1 MVWTATLLLE
11 LETVVPRSIS
21 PLLVAIFTISM
32 FLSAALLFVVEPMLA
47 KMMLPLL
54 GGTPA
59 VWNTCLVFF
68 QGMLLAGYL
77 YAYASLKWL
86 GRRTQIVIHLF
97 FVVLPLL
104 CVGLLPLHLPAG
116 WEPPAQS
123 NPMLWIL
130 ALLSVS
136 VGLPFFVLS
145 SNTPILQR
153 WFADS
158 SHRQARDPYFL
169 YAASNAGSLVGLLS
183 YPLFLEPLLRLS
195 QQSRLWSLGY
205 VFFVATSALCAALIW
220 NKGRIPEQP
229 VIHRIEVPLD
239 RQRWKQRLRW
249 IALAFV
255 PSSLMLGV
263 TTELTSDV
271 PAIPLFWVLPLAL
284 YLISF
289 ILVFARKQR
298 ISHEW
303 MIRRQPFL
311 ILASL
316 IPTVSQ
322 TKFPLVLLLLLY
334 LLVLLAVAIV
344 CHGELARS
352 RPGVERLTEFYLLIS
367 VGGVLGGIFNS
378 ILAPIAFHSV
388 LEFPLI
394 LICAALLR
402 PPIDVTPLTGRA
414 AAWATRKDWL
424 LPLALGVCMV
434 LIFRGMTHFGIR
446 PTRPLNILIFG
457 YSLLWCMSFGKR
469 PLRFAVGLTAVLIA
483 STFFVGTFGHILDT
497 ERSFFGVLRVTNDP
511 ENKFRL
517 LFHGGTIHGMQ
528 SLDPARSSEPL
539 TYFTRTGPA
548 GQIFKAMQ
556 AGMPSGNWAIVG
568 LGVGAMS
575 CYLQP
580 DQTLTYYE
588 IDPLV
593 ATIAQDPRWFTI
605 LHQCAP
611 SARIVLGDARLE
623 LRNAPDHHYGLI
635 VLDAFSGD
643 SIPMHLLTREA
654 LALYLRKLAPG
665 GILAFHVSNIYLDLA
680 PTLGRLAQ
688 DAHLACLVENDIN
701 VPQTEIDQGRFPSI
715 WVVMSRNQADLAYL
729 AAETGYPAKWQ
740 TMAFKPEARVWTDDY
755 SNLLSAIRWK

>member
-1 MVWTATLLLE
+1 M
-11 LETVVPRSIS
+11 
-21 PLLVAIFTISM
+21 LVIIFTISM

-68 QGMLLAGYL
+68 QGTLLGGYL

-86 GRRTQIVIHLF
+86 GRKTQIAIHI
-97 FVVLPLL
+97 FVVLLPLL
-104 CVGLLPLHLPAG
+104 WIGLLPLHLSSG

-123 NPMLWIL
+123 NPLLWIL

-158 SHRQARDPYFL
+158 THHHARDPYFL
-169 YAASNAGSLVGLLS
+169 YAASNAGSLAGLLS
-183 YPLFLEPLLRLS
+183 YPLLLEPLLRLS
-195 QQSRLWSLGY
+195 QQSRWWSFGY
-205 VFFVATSALCAALIW
+205 VLFVAFSVLCAMLIW
-220 NKGRIPEQP
+220 KERGIFAP
-229 VIHRIEVPLD
+229 VAADRTEAPPD
-239 RQRWKQRLRW
+239 RERWRQRMRW

-289 ILVFARKQR
+289 ILVFARRQR
-298 ISHEW
+298 ISREW
-303 MIRRQPFL
+303 MIRRLPFL

-322 TKFPLVLLLLLY
+322 TKFPLVLLLLMY
-334 LLVLLAVAIV
+334 LTVLFAVAIV

-352 RPGVERLTEFYLLIS
+352 RPEVDRLTEFYLLIS

-402 PPIDVTPLTGRA
+402 PPIDVKPLTGRA
-414 AAWATRKDWL
+414 AVWAKRKDWL
-424 LPLALGVCMV
+424 LPLALGICMV
-434 LIFRGMTHFGIR
+434 LIFRGMAHAGIR
-446 PTRPLNILIFG
+446 PTRSLNILIFG

-469 PLRFAVGLTAVLIA
+469 PLRFAVGLIAVIIA

-497 ERSFFGVLRVTNDP
+497 ERSFFGVSRVTNDP
-511 ENKFRL
+511 ENKFRI

-528 SLDPARSSEPL
+528 SLDPARSREPL
-539 TYFTRTGPA
+539 TYYTRTGPA
-548 GQIFKAMQ
+548 GQIFKDAE
-556 AGMPSGNWAIVG
+556 ARIPHGSLAIVG
-568 LGVGAMS
+568 LGAGAMA
-575 CYLQP
+575 CYREP
-580 DQTLTYYE
+580 NQTLTYYE

-593 ATIAQDPRWFTI
+593 ARIAEDPHWFTI

-611 SARIVLGDARLE
+611 SASIVLGDARLE
-623 LRNAPDHHYGLI
+623 LRNAPDAHYGLL

-665 GILAFHVSNIYLDLA
+665 GILAFHISNIYLDLA
-680 PTLGRLAQ
+680 PTLANLAQ
-688 DAHLACLVENDIN
+688 DAHLACMVENDIN
-701 VPQTEIDQGRFPSI
+701 VPQSEIDQGRFPSI
-715 WVVMSRNQADLAYL
+715 WVVMSRNQADLVYL
-729 AAETGYPAKWQ
+729 AAETGYPAKW
-740 TMAFKPEARVWTDDY
+740 KPMKVKPGSKVWTDDY
-755 SNLLSAIRWK
+755 SNLLSTIRWQ

>member
-1 MVWTATLLLE
+1 ML
-11 LETVVPRSIS
+11 VV
-21 PLLVAIFTISM
+21 IFAISM

-86 GRRTQIVIHLF
+86 GRKTQIAIHIFIVL
-97 FVVLPLL
+97 LPLL
-104 CVGLLPLHLPAG
+104 WIGLLPLHLPAG

-123 NPMLWIL
+123 NPVLWIL
-130 ALLSVS
+130 ALLLVS

-158 SHRQARDPYFL
+158 SHHQARDPYFL
-169 YAASNAGSLVGLLS
+169 YAASNAGSLAGLLS
-183 YPLFLEPLLRLS
+183 YPLLLEPLLRLS
-195 QQSRLWSLGY
+195 QQSRWWSFGY
-205 VFFVATSALCAALIW
+205 VFFVATSGICAALIW
-220 NKGRIPEQP
+220 NKRGITAPAAA
-229 VIHRIEVPLD
+229 D
-239 RQRWKQRLRW
+239 RSEAPPDQEIWKQRLHW

-263 TTELTSDV
+263 TTELTADV

-284 YLISF
+284 YLVSF

-298 ISHEW
+298 ISREW
-303 MIRRQPFL
+303 MIRREPFL

-334 LLVLLAVAIV
+334 LLVLFSVAIV

-352 RPGVERLTEFYLLIS
+352 RPEVDRLTEFYLLIS

-394 LICAALLR
+394 LVFAALLR
-402 PPIDVTPLTGRA
+402 PPIDVKPLTGRA

-424 LPLALGVCMV
+424 LPLALGICMV
-434 LIFRGMTHFGIR
+434 LIFRGMAHAGIR
-446 PTRPLNILIFG
+446 PTRSLNILVFG

-469 PLRFAVGLTAVLIA
+469 PLRFAVGLAAVLIA
-483 STFFVGTFGHILDT
+483 STFFVGTFGHILDR
-497 ERSFFGVLRVTNDP
+497 ERSFFGVSRVTNDA
-511 ENKFRL
+511 ENRFRL

-528 SLDPARSSEPL
+528 SLDPASSREPL
-539 TYFTRTGPA
+539 TYYSRRGPA
-548 GQIFKAMQ
+548 GQIFEAAQ
-556 AGMPSGNWAIVG
+556 AGMPTGNWAIVG
-568 LGVGAMS
+568 LGIGSMS
-575 CYLQP
+575 CYMQP

-593 ATIAQDPRWFTI
+593 ARIAEDPRWFTI

-611 SARIVLGDARLE
+611 RARVVLGDARLE
-623 LRNAPDHHYGLI
+623 LRGAPDAHYGLI

-680 PTLGRLAQ
+680 PALGNLAR
-688 DAHLACLVENDIN
+688 DGHLASLVENDIN
-701 VPQTEIDQGRFPSI
+701 VPQAEIDQGRFPSI

-740 TMAFKPEARVWTDDY
+740 PMVVKPGARVWTDDY
-755 SNLLSAIRWK
+755 SNLLSAIRWH

>member
-1 MVWTATLLLE
+1 M
-11 LETVVPRSIS
+11 
-21 PLLVAIFTISM
+21 LVIIFTISM
-32 FLSAALLFVVEPMLA
+32 CLSAALLFVVEPMLA

-86 GRRTQIVIHLF
+86 GRRTQIAVHLL
-97 FVVLPLL
+97 FVLLPLL
-104 CVGLLPLHLPAG
+104 CIGLLPLHLPPG

-123 NPMLWIL
+123 NPVLWML

-158 SHRQARDPYFL
+158 SHHQARDPYFL
-169 YAASNAGSLVGLLS
+169 YAASNAGSLAGLLS
-183 YPLFLEPLLRLS
+183 YPLVLEPLLRLS

-205 VFFVATSALCAALIW
+205 VLFVAFSVLCAALIW
-220 NKGRIPEQP
+220 NRRGMPAPAATERSEA
-229 VIHRIEVPLD
+229 PLE
-239 RQRWKQRLRW
+239 RGRWKQRLRW

-263 TTELTSDV
+263 TTELTADV

-298 ISHEW
+298 VSREW
-303 MIRRQPFL
+303 MIRRLPFL

-334 LLVLLAVAIV
+334 LLVLFAVAIV
-344 CHGELARS
+344 CHGELARN
-352 RPGVERLTEFYLLIS
+352 RPEIDRLTEFYLLIS
-367 VGGVLGGIFNS
+367 VGGVVGGIFNS
-378 ILAPIAFHSV
+378 ILAPIVFNSV

-394 LICAALLR
+394 LVFAALLR
-402 PPIDVTPLTGRA
+402 PPIDVKPLTGRA
-414 AAWATRKDWL
+414 AAWAMRKDWL
-424 LPLALGVCMV
+424 LPLALGICMV
-434 LIFRGMTHFGIR
+434 LIFRGMAHAGIR
-446 PTRPLNILIFG
+446 PTRSLNILIFG

-483 STFFVGTFGHILDT
+483 SSFFVGTFGHILDT
-497 ERSFFGVLRVTNDP
+497 ERSFFGVSRVTNDP

-528 SLDPARSSEPL
+528 SLDPARSREPL
-539 TYFTRTGPA
+539 TYYTRIGPA
-548 GQIFKAMQ
+548 GQIFKDVETR
-556 AGMPSGNWAIVG
+556 MPHGNLSIVG
-568 LGVGAMS
+568 LGAGAMA
-575 CYLQP
+575 CHLEL

-593 ATIAQDPRWFTI
+593 ARIAEDPRWFTL

-611 SARIVLGDARLE
+611 GAKIVLGDARIE
-623 LRNAPDHHYGLI
+623 LQSAPDAHYELI

-680 PTLGRLAQ
+680 PTLGNLAQ

-701 VPQTEIDQGRFPSI
+701 VPQAEIDQGRFPSI
-715 WVVMSRNQADLAYL
+715 WVVMSRNPADLAYL

-740 TMAFKPEARVWTDDY
+740 PMVFKPGARVWTDDY
-755 SNLLSAIRWK
+755 SNLLRAIRWR

>member
-1 MVWTATLLLE
+1 ML
-11 LETVVPRSIS
+11 VV
-21 PLLVAIFTISM
+21 VFAISM
-32 FLSAALLFVVEPMLA
+32 FLSAALLFLVEPMLA

-59 VWNTCLVFF
+59 VWSTCLVFF

-77 YAYASLKWL
+77 YAHTSLKWL
-86 GRRTQIVIHLF
+86 GRRTQIVIHF
-97 FVVLPLL
+97 FIVLLPLL
-104 CVGLLPLHLPAG
+104 CIGLLPLHLPSG
-116 WEPPAQS
+116 WEPPAES

-158 SHRQARDPYFL
+158 SHHQARDPYFL
-169 YAASNAGSLVGLLS
+169 YAASNAGSLAGLLS
-183 YPLFLEPLLRLS
+183 YPLLLEPLLRLS
-195 QQSRLWSLGY
+195 QQNRWWSLGY
-205 VFFVATSALCAALIW
+205 VFFVASSALCAALIW
-220 NKGRIPEQP
+220 NRYAIPASAAA
-229 VIHRIEVPLD
+229 D
-239 RQRWKQRLRW
+239 RSEAPPDQERWKQRLRW

-298 ISHEW
+298 ISREW

-316 IPTVSQ
+316 IPKVSQ
-322 TKFPLVLLLLLY
+322 TKIPLVLLLLLY
-334 LLVLLAVAIV
+334 LLVLFAVAIV

-352 RPGVERLTEFYLLIS
+352 RPEVDRLTEFYLLIS

-378 ILAPIAFHSV
+378 ILAPIVFHSV

-394 LICAALLR
+394 LIFAALLR
-402 PPIDVTPLTGRA
+402 PPIDVKPLTGRA
-414 AAWATRKDWL
+414 AVWAMRKDWL
-424 LPLALGVCMV
+424 LPLALGICMV
-434 LIFRGMTHFGIR
+434 LIFRGMAHAGIR
-446 PTRPLNILIFG
+446 PTRSLNILIFG

-483 STFFVGTFGHILDT
+483 STFFVGTFGHILNT
-497 ERSFFGVLRVTNDP
+497 ERSFFGVSRVTNDA
-511 ENKFRL
+511 ESRFRL

-528 SLDPARSSEPL
+528 SLDPARSREPL
-539 TYFTRTGPA
+539 TYYTRTGPA
-548 GQIFKAMQ
+548 GQIFKDAETR
-556 AGMPSGNWAIVG
+556 MPHGNLAIVG

-611 SARIVLGDARLE
+611 GARIVLGDARLE
-623 LRNAPDHHYGLI
+623 LRNAPDAHYGLI

-680 PTLGRLAQ
+680 PTLGNLAK
-688 DAHLACLVENDIN
+688 DAHLACQIENDIN
-701 VPQTEIDQGRFPSI
+701 VPQAEIDQGRFPSI
-715 WVVMSRNQADLAYL
+715 WVVMSRNQSDLAYL

-740 TMAFKPEARVWTDDY
+740 PMAFKPEARVWTDDY

>member
-1 MVWTATLLLE
+1 ML
-11 LETVVPRSIS
+11 VV
-21 PLLVAIFTISM
+21 IFAISM
-32 FLSAALLFVVEPMLA
+32 FLSAALLFIVEPMLA

-68 QGMLLAGYL
+68 QGTLLAGYL

-86 GRRTQIVIHLF
+86 GRKTQIAIHI
-97 FVVLPLL
+97 FVVLVPLL
-104 CVGLLPLHLPAG
+104 CIGLLPLHLPSG
-116 WEPPAQS
+116 WDPPAQS

-158 SHRQARDPYFL
+158 THHQARDPYFL
-169 YAASNAGSLVGLLS
+169 YAASNAGSLAGLLS
-183 YPLFLEPLLRLS
+183 YPLLLEPLLRLS
-195 QQSRLWSLGY
+195 QQSRYWSLGY
-205 VFFVATSALCAALIW
+205 IFFVASSAWCAALIW
-220 NKGRIPEQP
+220 NKRAIPASAAA
-229 VIHRIEVPLD
+229 D
-239 RQRWKQRLRW
+239 RSEPPSDRGRWKQRLRW

-289 ILVFARKQR
+289 ILVFAREQR
-298 ISHEW
+298 ISREW

-322 TKFPLVLLLLLY
+322 TKFPLVLLLFLY
-334 LLVLLAVAIV
+334 LLVLFAVAIV

-352 RPGVERLTEFYLLIS
+352 RPEVDRLTEFYLLIS

-402 PPIDVTPLTGRA
+402 APIDVKPLTGRA
-414 AAWATRKDWL
+414 EVWAMRKDWL
-424 LPLALGVCMV
+424 LPLALGICMV
-434 LIFRGMTHFGIR
+434 LIFRGMAHAGIR
-446 PTRPLNILIFG
+446 PTRTLNILIFG

-469 PLRFAVGLTAVLIA
+469 PLRFAIGLTAVLIA

-497 ERSFFGVLRVTNDP
+497 ERSFFGVSRVTNDA
-511 ENKFRL
+511 ENRFRL

-528 SLDPARSSEPL
+528 SLDPARSREPL
-539 TYFTRTGPA
+539 TYYTRTGPA
-548 GQIFKAMQ
+548 GQIFKDAETRI
-556 AGMPSGNWAIVG
+556 PHGNLAIVG

-593 ATIAQDPRWFTI
+593 ASIAQDPRWFTI

-611 SARIVLGDARLE
+611 GARIVLGDARLE
-623 LRNAPDHHYGLI
+623 LRDAPDSHYELI

-643 SIPMHLLTREA
+643 SIPAHLLTREA

-680 PTLGRLAQ
+680 PTLGSLAQ
-688 DAHLACLVENDIN
+688 DAHLACQVENDIN
-701 VPQTEIDQGRFPSI
+701 VPQAEIDEGRFPSI
-715 WVVMSRNQADLAYL
+715 WVVMSRNQSELAYL
-729 AAETGYPAKWQ
+729 AAETGYPARWQ
-740 TMAFKPEARVWTDDY
+740 PMPLKPGARVWTDDY
-755 SNLLSAIRWK
+755 SNLLSAIRWQ

>member
-1 MVWTATLLLE
+1 MRLDPSGTASKPGKFHGMVWTVITSASTESLLN
-11 LETVVPRSIS
+11 PRSI
-21 PLLVAIFTISM
+21 PMLVIIFTISM

-86 GRRTQIVIHLF
+86 GRRTQITVHLF
-97 FVVLPLL
+97 FVLLPLL
-104 CVGLLPLHLPAG
+104 CIGLLPLHLPAG

-123 NPMLWIL
+123 NPVLWIL

-158 SHRQARDPYFL
+158 SHPLARDPYFL
-169 YAASNAGSLVGLLS
+169 YAASNAGSLAGLLS
-183 YPLFLEPLLRLS
+183 YPLLLEPLLRLS
-195 QQSRLWSLGY
+195 QQNRWWSVGY
-205 VFFVATSALCAALIW
+205 ILFVAFSALCAALIW
-220 NKGRIPEQP
+220 NKQGTPAPAET
-229 VIHRIEVPLD
+229 D
-239 RQRWKQRLRW
+239 RSQAPIDGERWKQRLRW

-263 TTELTSDV
+263 TTELTADV

-289 ILVFARKQR
+289 NLVFARKQR
-298 ISHEW
+298 VSREW

-334 LLVLLAVAIV
+334 LLVLFAVAIV

-352 RPGVERLTEFYLLIS
+352 RPEIDRLTEFYLLIS

-394 LICAALLR
+394 LIFAALLR
-402 PPIDVTPLTGRA
+402 PPIDVKPLAGRSA
-414 AAWATRKDWL
+414 VWAGRKDWL
-424 LPLALGVCMV
+424 LPLALGICMV
-434 LIFRGMTHFGIR
+434 LIFRGMAHAGIR
-446 PTRPLNILIFG
+446 PTRSLNILIFG

-483 STFFVGTFGHILDT
+483 STFFVGTFGHILYT
-497 ERSFFGVLRVTNDP
+497 ERS
-511 ENKFRL
+511 
-517 LFHGGTIHGMQ
+517 
-528 SLDPARSSEPL
+528 SS
-539 TYFTRTGPA
+539 A
-548 GQIFKAMQ
+548 
-556 AGMPSGNWAIVG
+556 
-568 LGVGAMS
+568 S
-575 CYLQP
+575 C
-580 DQTLTYYE
+580 
-588 IDPLV
+588 
-593 ATIAQDPRWFTI
+593 A
-605 LHQCAP
+605 
-611 SARIVLGDARLE
+611 S
-623 LRNAPDHHYGLI
+623 
-635 VLDAFSGD
+635 
-643 SIPMHLLTREA
+643 PMIRE
-654 LALYLRKLAPG
+654 
-665 GILAFHVSNIYLDLA
+665 
-680 PTLGRLAQ
+680 
-688 DAHLACLVENDIN
+688 
-701 VPQTEIDQGRFPSI
+701 
-715 WVVMSRNQADLAYL
+715 
-729 AAETGYPAKWQ
+729 
-740 TMAFKPEARVWTDDY
+740 
-755 SNLLSAIRWK
+755 

>member
-1 MVWTATLLLE
+1 ML
-11 LETVVPRSIS
+11 VV
-21 PLLVAIFTISM
+21 LFTISM

-68 QGMLLAGYL
+68 QGTLLAGYL

-86 GRRTQIVIHLF
+86 GRRTQIAIHLF
-97 FVVLPLL
+97 IVLLPLL
-104 CVGLLPLHLPAG
+104 WIGLLPLHLPSG

-123 NPMLWIL
+123 NPVPWIL

-158 SHRQARDPYFL
+158 SHDQARDPYFL
-169 YAASNAGSLVGLLS
+169 YAASNAGSLTGLLS
-183 YPLFLEPLLRLS
+183 YPLLLEPLLRLS
-195 QQSRLWSLGY
+195 QQSRMWSFGY
-205 VFFVATSALCAALIW
+205 VLFFACSALCAALIW
-220 NKGRIPEQP
+220 NRHGIPAPVATGRDEA
-229 VIHRIEVPLD
+229 PLD
-239 RQRWKQRLRW
+239 RGRWKQRLRW

-263 TTELTSDV
+263 TTELTADV

-298 ISHEW
+298 ISLEW
-303 MIRRQPFL
+303 MTRRLPFL
-311 ILASL
+311 ILSSL

-334 LLVLLAVAIV
+334 LLVLFAVAIV

-352 RPGVERLTEFYLLIS
+352 RPEVDRLTEFYLLIS

-394 LICAALLR
+394 LVCAALLR
-402 PPIDVTPLTGRA
+402 PPIDVKPLSGRA
-414 AAWATRKDWL
+414 ALWAARKDWL
-424 LPLALGVCMV
+424 LPLALGICMV
-434 LIFRGMTHFGIR
+434 LIFLGMAHAGIR
-446 PTRPLNILIFG
+446 PTRSLNILIFG

-483 STFFVGTFGHILDT
+483 STFFVGTFGHILDS
-497 ERSFFGVLRVTNDP
+497 ERNFFGVLRVTNDP

-528 SLDPARSSEPL
+528 SLDPARRREPL
-539 TYFTRTGPA
+539 TYYTRTGPA
-548 GQIFKAMQ
+548 GQIFKDAESR
-556 AGMPSGNWAIVG
+556 MPHGNIAIVG
-568 LGVGAMS
+568 LGAGSMS
-575 CYLQP
+575 CYREP

-593 ATIAQDPRWFTI
+593 AQIAEDPRWFDI

-611 SARIVLGDARLE
+611 SASIVLGDARLE
-623 LRNAPDHHYGLI
+623 LRKAPDAHYGLVI
-635 VLDAFSGD
+635 LDAFSGD

-680 PTLGRLAQ
+680 PTLGNLAK
-688 DAHLACLVENDIN
+688 DAHLSCMVENDIN
-701 VPQTEIDQGRFPSI
+701 VPQSEIDRGRFPSI
-715 WVVMSRNQADLAYL
+715 WVVMARDQADLTSL

-740 TMAFKPEARVWTDDY
+740 PIESKPGGRVWTDDF
-755 SNLLSAIRWK
+755 SNLLSAIRWR

>member
-1 MVWTATLLLE
+1 ML
-11 LETVVPRSIS
+11 VV
-21 PLLVAIFTISM
+21 IFTISM

-68 QGMLLAGYL
+68 QGTLLAGYL
-77 YAYASLKWL
+77 YAHASLKWL
-86 GRRTQIVIHLF
+86 GRKTQIAIHII
-97 FVVLPLL
+97 VVLLPLL
-104 CVGLLPLHLPAG
+104 CIGLLPLHLPSG

-123 NPMLWIL
+123 NPLLWIL

-158 SHRQARDPYFL
+158 AHHQARDPYFL
-169 YAASNAGSLVGLLS
+169 YAASNAGSLAGLLS
-183 YPLFLEPLLRLS
+183 YPLLLEPLLRLS
-195 QQSRLWSLGY
+195 QQSRLWSFGY
-205 VFFVATSALCAALIW
+205 VLFVALSVLCAVLIW
-220 NKGRIPEQP
+220 NERGIPAP
-229 VIHRIEVPLD
+229 VAANPTDAPPD
-239 RQRWKQRLRW
+239 RERWKQRLRW

-298 ISHEW
+298 ISREW
-303 MIRRQPFL
+303 MIRRLPFL

-322 TKFPLVLLLLLY
+322 TKFPLVLLLLMY
-334 LLVLLAVAIV
+334 LTVLFAVAIV

-352 RPGVERLTEFYLLIS
+352 RPEVDRLTEFYLLIS

-378 ILAPIAFHSV
+378 ILAPITFHSV

-402 PPIDVTPLTGRA
+402 PPIDVKPLTGRA
-414 AAWATRKDWL
+414 AVWAARKDWL
-424 LPLALGVCMV
+424 LPLALGICMV
-434 LIFRGMTHFGIR
+434 LIFRGMAHAGIR
-446 PTRPLNILIFG
+446 PTRSLNILIFG

-469 PLRFAVGLTAVLIA
+469 PLRFAVGLVAVLIA

-528 SLDPARSSEPL
+528 SLDPARRTEPL

-548 GQIFKAMQ
+548 GQIFKAAQ
-556 AGMPSGNWAIVG
+556 ASMPTGNWAIVG

-605 LHQCAP
+605 FRQCAP
-611 SARIVLGDARLE
+611 SAKVVLGDARLE
-623 LRNAPDHHYGLI
+623 LRNGPDAHYGLI

-665 GILAFHVSNIYLDLA
+665 GIIAFHVSNIYLDLA
-680 PTLGRLAQ
+680 PTLASLAQ
-688 DAHLACLVENDIN
+688 DSHLACMVENDID
-701 VPQTEIDQGRFPSI
+701 VPQAEIDQGRFPSI
-715 WVVMSRNQADLAYL
+715 WVVMSRDQADLVYL

-740 TMAFKPEARVWTDDY
+740 PMAAKPGARVWTDDY
-755 SNLLSAIRWK
+755 SNLLSAIRWQ